1 MSEATET
8 TGITPSQYIHHHL
21 SYWTVGHGFWAL
33 NVDTLL
39 FSVGLGSLLLLGM
52 YLVVRRSTAGVP
64 GKWQNFI
71 ELLLTGIHDNV
82 KQIFLFDNPV
92 IAPLAI
98 TIFIWIWAMNFMD
111 IVPVDLLPRF
121 AQFIGV
127 HAFNAD
133 PEQVYLKV
141 VPTNDMNMTFGLSLG
156 VFLLTLYYSF
166 TKKGALG
173 YGKEFIGHPFEA
185 KHPVVKGIL
194 VIPNVLMNT
203 VETVSKPLSLSLR
216 LFGNLFAGEIL
227 FILIAMLP
235 AWGSWSLSLIWMLFH
250 LLVITIQAFVFMM
263 LSVVYLSMAH
273 TTHDSHSH

>member
-1 MSEATET
+1 MSES
-8 TGITPSQYIHHHL
+8 TGITPTQYIHHHL
-21 SYWTVGHGFWAL
+21 SYWQVGHGFWTL
-33 NVDTLL
+33 DVDTLI
-39 FSVGLGSLLLLGM
+39 FSVGLGLILF
-52 YLVVRRSTAGVP
+52 LVMFFTARRATSGVP
-64 GKWQNFI
+64 GRWQNFV
-71 ELLLTGIHDNV
+71 ELILNWIHDNV
-82 KQIFLFDNPV
+82 KQVFQFDNPV
-92 IAPLAI
+92 IPPLAI

-111 IVPVDLLPRF
+111 MIPVDLLPRF

-156 VFLLTLYYSF
+156 VFVLTLYYSF
-166 TKKGALG
+166 SKKGILG

-185 KHPVVKGIL
+185 SHPAVKAAL
-194 VIPNVLMNT
+194 VIPNVLMNV

-216 LFGNLFAGEIL
+216 LFGNMFAGEIL

-235 AWGSWSLSLIWMLFH
+235 AWGQWPLSFVWTGFH

-263 LSVVYLSMAH
+263 LSVVYLGMAH
-273 TTHDSHSH
+273 TTHDSHSASH

>member
-1 MSEATET
+1 MSEQS
-8 TGITPSQYIHHHL
+8 GITPTQYIHHHL
-21 SYWTVGHGFWAL
+21 SYWTVGHGFWSL
-33 NVDTLL
+33 DVDTLL
-39 FSVGLGSLLLLGM
+39 FSVGLGLILFFAM
-52 YLVVRRSTAGVP
+52 FFTARSATSGVP
-64 GKWQNFI
+64 GRWQNFV
-71 ELLLTGIHDNV
+71 EFVLNWIHDNV
-82 KQIFLFDNPV
+82 QQIFQYDNPL

-111 IVPVDLLPRF
+111 MLPVDLLPRI

-127 HAFNAD
+127 HAFHAD

-156 VFLLTLYYSF
+156 VFVLTLYYSV
-166 TKKGALG
+166 TKKGFLG

-185 KHPVVKGIL
+185 QHPVAKVAL
-194 VIPNVLMNT
+194 VAPNILMNI
-203 VETVSKPLSLSLR
+203 VETISKPLSLSLR
-216 LFGNLFAGEIL
+216 LFGNMFAGEIL

-235 AWGSWSLSLIWMLFH
+235 AWGQWPLSFVWTGFH

-273 TTHDSHSH
+273 TTHDSHAH

>member
-21 SYWTVGHGFWAL
+21 SYWQVGHGFWTFDL
-33 NVDTLL
+33 DTII
-39 FSVGLGSLLLLGM
+39 FSVGMGVLLLGIM
-52 YLVVRRSTAGVP
+52 YAVVSRATAGQP
-64 GKWQNFI
+64 GKWQSFL
-71 ELLLTGIHDNV
+71 ETVLSGVHDNV
-82 KQIFLFDNPV
+82 KQVFLFDNPV

-98 TIFIWIWAMNFMD
+98 TIFVWIWAMNFMD
-111 IVPVDLLPRF
+111 IVPVDLFPRI
-121 AQFIGV
+121 AQFIGA
-127 HAFNAD
+127 HFFHAD
-133 PEQVYLKV
+133 PETVYLKV

-156 VFLLTLYYSF
+156 VFVLTLYYSF
-166 TKKGALG
+166 SKKGILG
-173 YGKEFIGHPFEA
+173 YAKEFVTHPFEGPNL
-185 KHPVVKGIL
+185 PVKLVL
-194 VIPNVLMNT
+194 VIPNVAMNV

-235 AWGSWSLSLIWMLFH
+235 WWGGILTLGWMLFH

-273 TTHDSHSH
+273 TVHDSHSH

>member
-1 MSEATET
+1 MSETQA
-8 TGITPSQYIHHHL
+8 ITPSQYIHHHL

-33 NVDTLL
+33 NVDTII
-39 FSVGLGSLLLLGM
+39 FSVGMGALLLLIM
-52 YLVVRRSTAGVP
+52 YGVVRGATAGVP
-64 GKWQNFI
+64 GKWQSFL
-71 ELLLTGIHDNV
+71 ETVLTGIHDNV
-82 KQIFLFDNPV
+82 KQVFLFDNPV

-127 HAFNAD
+127 HAFHAD
-133 PEQVYLKV
+133 PETVYLKV

-156 VFLLTLYYSF
+156 VFLLTQYYSF
-166 TKKGALG
+166 SKKGILG
-173 YGKEFIGHPFEA
+173 YGKEFVTHPFEGPNL
-185 KHPVVKGIL
+185 PVKIVL
-194 VIPNVLMNT
+194 APFNVVMNI

-235 AWGSWSLSLIWMLFH
+235 WWGGIFTLGWMLFH

-273 TTHDSHSH
+273 TVHDSHAH